1 MLTREEEET
10 LKPWT
15 RRPKTAQA
23 LARRARPVLAG
34 AQGKSHAAVAAEV
47 GGGGSPTGGTW
58 RARFIARRLDGLL
71 DEPRPGAPRRLSV
84 ITLTLESTPAEA
96 TPWSPRLWA
105 RRWGMSQ
112 SALRRIGRA
121 LALQPHRRETFKS
134 TRDPLF
140 MEKVRE
146 IVGLYLNPPDRALGP
161 GRRCKDPDSGSGS
174 HSAFAADA
182 ARPSRAA
189 PPRLRSPRNPV
200 AVCGL
205 GPEERPGDGGMS
217 PSASPGGVSPVP
229 GQGGR
234 SGSRLAASPLDSGQ
248 LGHAQDPSDPTLAG
262 EAPSLP
268 PAFHAHRRVNSG
280 AGSIAARTNWKQRF
294 NDIWGS
300 IIGSRSPLSGPKQPT
315 RSWPAS
321 PDFVSE
327 LPTQDTS

>member
-1 MLTREEEET
+1 M
-10 LKPWT
+10 
-15 RRPKTAQA
+15 
-23 LARRARPVLAG
+23 
-34 AQGKSHAAVAAEV
+34 
-47 GGGGSPTGGTW
+47 
-58 RARFIARRLDGLL
+58 L

-121 LALQPHRRETFKS
+121 LALQPHRRETFKLS
-134 TRDPLF
+134 RDPLF
-140 MEKVRE
+140 IEKVRE
-146 IVGLYLNPPDRALGP
+146 IVGLYLNPPDRALVLGVDAKTQIQALDRTQPLRPGP
-161 GRRCKDPDSGSGS
+161 VERRPHDYARHGTPSR
-174 HSAFAADA
+174 FAALDLKSGRVMGECHR
-182 ARPSRAA
+182 RPRRVEFRPFLDRVDEAVPASRT
-189 PPRLRSPRNPV
+189 
-200 AVCGL
+200 
-205 GPEERPGDGGMS
+205 
-217 PSASPGGVSPVP
+217 
-229 GQGGR
+229 
-234 SGSRLAASPLDSGQ
+234 SPLDSGQ

-294 NDIWGS
+294 NDIWSS